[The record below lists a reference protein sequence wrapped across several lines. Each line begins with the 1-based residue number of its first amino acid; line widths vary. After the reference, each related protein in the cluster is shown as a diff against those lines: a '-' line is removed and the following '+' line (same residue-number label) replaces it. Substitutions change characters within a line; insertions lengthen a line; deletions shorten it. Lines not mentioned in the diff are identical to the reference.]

1 MKKDY
6 QTILKTTNSKGNVI
20 EVCYNPLS
28 CDGYNIF
35 IDNDK
40 LVGYNTQFYRYALE
54 YVYQELHGF
63 EELRVLFPNYGLTED
78 DFIYI
83 LVNLERGMDKVVMNH
98 ERGGISIYNYTK
110 KDAAYIFLEICQ
122 DDYKILNKVID
133 NTNFDDLD
141 FISKPKEDFLDN
153 LKEVIDWLEEN
164 DFDIYEHTEIA
175 I

>member
-6 QTILKTTNSKGNVI
+6 QTILKTTNAKGKVI

-40 LVGYNTQFYRYALE
+40 LVGYNTQYYCDALV
-54 YVYQELHGF
+54 YVYKELQGF
-63 EELRVLFPNYGLTED
+63 EELRVLFPKYGLTED

-83 LVNLERGMDKVVMNH
+83 LDDLERGMDKVVMNH
-98 ERGGISIYNYTK
+98 ERGEISIYNCFK
-110 KDAAYIFLEICQ
+110 KDTAYVFLSACQ
-122 DDYKILNKVID
+122 GDYKILNKVVD
-133 NTNFDDLD
+133 NTDFDDLD
-141 FISKPKEDFLDN
+141 FMSKEVFLDN
-153 LKEVIDWLEEN
+153 LKDTIDWLEEI
-164 DFDIYEHTEIA
+164 DFDFYEHTRID